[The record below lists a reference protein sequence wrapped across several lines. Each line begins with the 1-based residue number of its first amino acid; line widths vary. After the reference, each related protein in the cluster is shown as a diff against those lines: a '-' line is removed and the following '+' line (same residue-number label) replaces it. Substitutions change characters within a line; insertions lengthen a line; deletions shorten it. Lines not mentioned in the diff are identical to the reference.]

1 MKTVV
6 FDAGALIALQRRNKR
21 MLALMAELVAGRQV
35 GHVAAGVVAQV
46 WRGDARQHN
55 VARVLK
61 TRAVRVHA
69 LNDAVAF
76 DLGRLLAVTGASDV
90 IDAHVA
96 SLGQATGGVVLTSDP
111 DDIRAINPD
120 LTIVCV

>member
-1 MKTVV
+1 
-6 FDAGALIALQRRNKR
+6 
-21 MLALMAELVAGRQV
+21 MAELVAGRQV